1 MKLVSGSLCFLL
13 LLSAAGQLVAC
24 HKTPPKAP
32 PPVAQPVAPEVR
44 DRPGLLFTYLDDA
57 GALQTAEK
65 IGAIPEARRSGVRV
79 IDLSLPP
86 EQRGAGQYIVVADLR
101 TPRADGSYPTQLLSA
116 VTYNHQV
123 STAAVDKQIDQALA
137 TSQNQITLYS
147 TSWCGVCAKTR
158 EYLTQNKVKFE
169 DHDIEHDTV
178 ARAVLAEKARKAG
191 VTPQGVPVIDAYG
204 TLILGFDEP
213 RLAKLI
219 AEHRG
224 IPL

>member
-1 MKLVSGSLCFLL
+1 MKSFFCGWVLCM
-13 LLSAAGQLVAC
+13 AGVATGGC
-24 HKTPPKAP
+24 KKP
-32 PPVAQPVAPEVR
+32 PPPPAAPAVQPVAPEVR
-44 DRPGLLFTYLDDA
+44 DRSGLLFTYLDDA
-57 GALQTAEK
+57 GVLQTAEK
-65 IGAIPEARRSGVRV
+65 IAAIPQARRSGVRV

-86 EQRGAGQYIVVADLR
+86 ELRGAGQYIVVADLR
-101 TPRADGSYPTQLLSA
+101 SARADGTYPTQILSA

-123 STAAVDKQIDQALA
+123 SGAALDTKVDEALSA
-137 TSQNQITLYS
+137 AKNQITVYS

-158 EYLTQNKVKFE
+158 AYLSQNHVPFE
-169 DHDIEHDTV
+169 DHDIEHDEV